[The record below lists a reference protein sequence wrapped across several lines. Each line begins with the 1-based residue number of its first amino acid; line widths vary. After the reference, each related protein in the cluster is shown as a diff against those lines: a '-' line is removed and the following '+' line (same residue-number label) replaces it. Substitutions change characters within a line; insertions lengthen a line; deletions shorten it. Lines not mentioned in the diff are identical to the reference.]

1 MENKD
6 DRNKYILILQISASL
21 YLPLCLTG
29 REDNNQ
35 NKEIIKVKTFKFQTI
50 TRFSEDKEFI

>member
-50 TRFSEDKEFI
+50 TRFSED